1 MFHEHVIT
9 LVKNS
14 DRISKEKLEFK
25 GNEPSLRKDLPTE
38 YQGLQ
43 VSCGYGKG
51 VWAQVTWIGFLEKG
65 QTIQK
70 GIYPVYLYYR
80 QERLLILAYGVS
92 ATFTP
97 DIMWSGITAKT
108 IKEYFKDNGLPPT
121 KKYADSLVYKVYN
134 VDDLDKIHSELDRDL
149 NSLIGIYKGIIPS
162 STASSTTSPT
172 GPSPI
177 VMSHHIWRPIQKI
190 FFGAPGTGKSFGVKK
205 LLEKYGIIE
214 DPESARK
221 NCEYVFRTT
230 FHPDSD
236 YASFVGCYK
245 PLSEAKEIK
254 LIDINDLINEAAKVT
269 SAAKSGSTVKLMC
282 QFFAKYAESLLHEE
296 SKGTP
301 WSQLLN
307 TIFGY
312 LPSSDSYLHYLSKI
326 VAHMRKNQNNS
337 LSYDFAPQAFTN
349 AYIKA
354 WLEWEKQEGEPKH
367 MVFLVIEEINRG
379 NCAQVFGD
387 LFQLLDRKSTG
398 FSEYKIKADRDLAKY
413 LKTMLGENSGG
424 IKNDELCLPP
434 TLSILATMNTSDQS
448 LFPMDSA
455 FKRRWDWEF
464 VPIDPK
470 CPKSQFTIDIDGKK
484 YGWPDFIERVNEKI
498 LKLSE
503 SEDKQLGNFF
513 IKENIQKD
521 EFKSK
526 VMFYLWSEICKD
538 YYNSGSFF
546 KYKEGS
552 NEIEFTFNHLYT
564 DKEIAILQ
572 GFMESLEVAEI

>member
-1 MFHEHVIT
+1 MFHDHVIT
-9 LVKNS
+9 LIKNS
-14 DRISKEKLEFK
+14 DRISKESLQFK
-25 GNEPSLRKDLPTE
+25 GNEPSLRSGIPTNYE
-38 YQGLQ
+38 GLQ

-51 VWAQVTWIGFLEKG
+51 QWAEVTWIGFLEKG

-92 ATFTP
+92 ATFPP
-97 DIMWSGITAKT
+97 DAKWDGITAKT
-108 IKEYFKDNGLPPT
+108 IKEYFKDNGLTPT
-121 KKYADSLVYKVYN
+121 KKYVESLVYKVYKA
-134 VDDLDKIHSELDRDL
+134 DEADSIHSQLDTDL
-149 NSLIGIYKGIIPS
+149 HSLIRIYKSILS
-162 STASSTTSPT
+162 KSTLVSAGTSASSLP
-172 GPSPI
+172 G
-177 VMSHHIWRPIQKI
+177 RPLLPLQKI
-190 FFGAPGTGKSFGVKK
+190 FFGAPGTGKSFGVKE
-205 LLEKYGIIE
+205 LLKTHGIIE
-214 DPESARK
+214 DPETARK

-245 PLSEAKEIK
+245 PLSEVK
-254 LIDINDLINEAAKVT
+254 KVT
-269 SAAKSGSTVKLMC
+269 PIGLKTLKSEATKVNSLAKSGTTVKLMC
-282 QFFAKYAESLLHEE
+282 EFCSKYAESLLHEE

-301 WSQLLN
+301 WSQLL
-307 TIFGY
+307 TTLFGS
-312 LPSSDSYLHYLSKI
+312 LPSSDSYLHYMSKI
-326 VAHMRKNQNNS
+326 VAETRRTQHKT

-354 WLEWEKQEGEPKH
+354 WQEWEKQEGEPKH

-387 LFQLLDRKSTG
+387 LFQLLDRKSDG

-413 LKTMLGENSGG
+413 LKENLSENSGG
-424 IKNDELCLPP
+424 IKDEELCLPP

-464 VPIDPK
+464 VPIEPQ

-498 LKLSE
+498 LRLSE

-513 IKENIQKD
+513 VKKDIQKD

-526 VMFYLWSEICKD
+526 VMFYLWSEVCKD

-546 KYKEGS
+546 KYNDGS
-552 NEIEFTFNHLYT
+552 NEIEFTFNNLYT
-564 DKEIAILQ
+564 DKEVTILQ
-572 GFMESLEVAEI
+572 GFMESLGVAEI

>member
-1 MFHEHVIT
+1 MFHDHVIT
-9 LVKNS
+9 LIKNS
-14 DRISKEKLEFK
+14 DRISKESLQFK
-25 GNEPSLRKDLPTE
+25 GNEPSLRSGLPAD

-51 VWAQVTWIGFLEKG
+51 QWAEVTWIGFLEKG

-80 QERLLILAYGVS
+80 QERLLFLAYGVS
-92 ATFTP
+92 ATFPP
-97 DIMWSGITAKT
+97 DAKWDGISAKT

-121 KKYADSLVYKVYN
+121 KKYVESLVYKVYKADE
-134 VDDLDKIHSELDRDL
+134 VDSIHSQLDADL
-149 NSLIGIYKGIIPS
+149 HSLISIYKAILSKSTPTPAGTSTS
-162 STASSTTSPT
+162 SLL
-172 GPSPI
+172 
-177 VMSHHIWRPIQKI
+177 SHPLLPLQKI
-190 FFGAPGTGKSFGVKK
+190 FFGAPGTGKSFGVKE
-205 LLEKYGIIE
+205 LLKKHGIIE
-214 DPESARK
+214 DPETARK

-245 PLSEAKEIK
+245 PLSESKEIK
-254 LIDINDLINEAAKVT
+254 PIGLIALQNEASKVNAALAKGGT
-269 SAAKSGSTVKLMC
+269 TVKLMC
-282 QFFAKYAESLLHEE
+282 EFCAKYAESLLYEE

-301 WSQLLN
+301 WSQLL
-307 TIFGY
+307 TTLFGS

-326 VAHMRKNQNNS
+326 VAETRRAQHKT

-354 WLEWEKQEGEPKH
+354 WQEWEKQEGESKH

-387 LFQLLDRKSTG
+387 LFQLLDRKSDG

-413 LKTMLGENSGG
+413 LKENLRENSGG
-424 IKNDELCLPP
+424 IKDEELCLPP

-464 VPIDPK
+464 VPIEPQ

-498 LKLSE
+498 LRLSE

-513 IKENIQKD
+513 IKKDIQKD

-526 VMFYLWSEICKD
+526 VMFYLWSEVCKD

-546 KYKEGS
+546 KYKDGS
-552 NEIEFTFNHLYT
+552 NEVEFTFNNLYT
-564 DKEIAILQ
+564 DKEVTILQ
-572 GFMESLEVAEI
+572 GFMESLGVAEI

>member
-9 LVKNS
+9 LVKKS
-14 DRISKEKLEFK
+14 DKITKGLITFK
-25 GNEPSLRKDLPTE
+25 GNEPSLRKDLPSE

-51 VWAQVTWIGFLEKG
+51 VWAEVTWIGFLESG

-80 QERLLILAYGVS
+80 QERLLILSYGVS
-92 ATFTP
+92 ATFAP
-97 DIMWSGITAKT
+97 DIMWEGITAKT

-121 KKYADSLVYKVYN
+121 KKYVDSMVYKAYN
-134 VDDLDKIHSELDRDL
+134 ADDLDKIHSELDSDL
-149 NSLIGIYKGIIPS
+149 DSLIGIYKSIIASSPVVPSSS
-162 STASSTTSPT
+162 STATMPHYILH
-172 GPSPI
+172 PL
-177 VMSHHIWRPIQKI
+177 QKI

-205 LLEKYGIIE
+205 LMEKYGIIE

-245 PLSEAKEIK
+245 PLSESKKVAPISFKT
-254 LIDINDLINEAAKVT
+254 LQSEATKVN
-269 SAAKSGSTVKLMC
+269 SLAKSGTTVKLMC
-282 QFFAKYAESLLHEE
+282 EFCAKYAESLLYEE

-301 WSQLLN
+301 WSQLL
-307 TIFGY
+307 TTLFGS
-312 LPSSDSYLHYLSKI
+312 LPSSDSYLHYLTKI
-326 VAHMRKNQNNS
+326 VAETRRAQHKT

-354 WLEWEKQEGEPKH
+354 WQEWEKQEGESKH

-387 LFQLLDRKSTG
+387 LFQLLDRKSDG

-413 LKTMLGENSGG
+413 LKENLRENSGG
-424 IKNDELCLPP
+424 IKDEELCLPP

-464 VPIDPK
+464 VPIEPQ

-498 LKLSE
+498 LRLSE

-513 IKENIQKD
+513 IKKDIQKD

-526 VMFYLWSEICKD
+526 VMFYLWSEVCKD

-546 KYKEGS
+546 KYKDGS
-552 NEIEFTFNHLYT
+552 NEVEFTFNNLYT
-564 DKEIAILQ
+564 DKEVTILQ
-572 GFMESLEVAEI
+572 GFMESLGVAEI

>member
-51 VWAQVTWIGFLEKG
+51 VWSQVTWIGFLEKG

-97 DIMWSGITAKT
+97 DIIWEGISAKT
-108 IKEYFKDNGLPPT
+108 IKEYFKENGLPPA
-121 KKYADSLVYKVYN
+121 KKYVDSLVYKVYKA
-134 VDDLDKIHSELDRDL
+134 DDLDKIHSELDRDL
-149 NSLIGIYKGIIPS
+149 GSLISIYKGLISLSPIATS
-162 STASSTTSPT
+162 SSPGFSTTL
-172 GPSPI
+172 
-177 VMSHHIWRPIQKI
+177 MSHHHLPTLQKI

-205 LLEKYGIIE
+205 LMEKYGIIE
-214 DPESARK
+214 APESARK

-245 PLSEAKEIK
+245 PLSETKAIK
-254 LIDINDLINEAAKVT
+254 PIGLVALQNEASKVN
-269 SAAKSGSTVKLMC
+269 ALAKSGSTVKLMC
-282 QFFAKYAESLLHEE
+282 QFFTKFAESLLHEE

-301 WSQLLN
+301 WSQLLT

-312 LPSSDSYLHYLSKI
+312 LPSSDSYLHCLSKI

-354 WLEWEKQEGEPKH
+354 WKEWEKQEGEPKQ

-387 LFQLLDRKSTG
+387 LFQLLDRKSDG

-413 LKTMLGENSGG
+413 LKTKLGENSGG

-498 LKLSE
+498 LRLSE

-513 IKENIQKD
+513 IKNNILKD

-526 VMFYLWSEICKD
+526 VMFYLWSEVCKD
-538 YYNSGSFF
+538 YFNSGSFF

-552 NEIEFTFNHLYT
+552 KEIEFTFNHLYT

-572 GFMESLEVAEI
+572 GFMESLGVAEI